1 MCLLSV
7 VVIAMITGTYGL
19 AITGMASVVGESKR
33 SNARKIS
40 LNEKK
45 SVLDVFNR
53 GGRSETMLSSLSV
66 EVPMSCIA
74 EETYQANRNPFRS

>member
-1 MCLLSV
+1 MLSV
-7 VVIAMITGTYGL
+7 VVSAMITGTYGL
-19 AITGMASVVGESKR
+19 AITGMVSVVGESKR

-45 SVLDVFNR
+45 YVLDVFNR

-66 EVPMSCIA
+66 EVSMSCIA

>member
-1 MCLLSV
+1 
-7 VVIAMITGTYGL
+7 MITGTYGL

>member
-1 MCLLSV
+1 MCWLSV

>member
-1 MCLLSV
+1 MCWLSV
-7 VVIAMITGTYGL
+7 VVSAMITGTYGL